1 MIHIAANPT
10 QLSNA
15 ASHIL
20 KATITP
26 NAPLRVRRNRI
37 MSAVGDLEYRLETHD
52 LDVES
57 TNPNPDGRSTR
68 RVKDSQIIK
77 SVARRVKPEL
87 KLSAITAGNLVL
99 HHTTG
104 TGDLYLGHQGGDVTV
119 FELSDDHLVVFKQN
133 EILAHSHTI
142 TTSLDPV
149 VGTDL
154 GLVLESRHAWVL
166 AGTGELATATS
177 GEVIVLDITD
187 DDQPIV
193 IEAEALLART
203 KNVTLTKPDNYN
215 SRIVGRTIAQSAK
228 YLPYDIDLGRTK
240 IWLNATGTGQVVIR
254 SSD

>member
-1 MIHIAANPT
+1 MIRIAANPT
-10 QLSNA
+10 QLTNA
-15 ASHIL
+15 ASQIL

-26 NAPLRVRRNRI
+26 DAPLRVRRNRI
-37 MSAVGDLEYRLETHD
+37 MSAAGDIEYRLETHD
-52 LDVES
+52 LDAES
-57 TNPNPDGRSTR
+57 TKPNPDRRSMR
-68 RVKDSQIIK
+68 GVKDSRIIK

-119 FELSDDHLVVFKQN
+119 FDLNDDQLVVFKQN
-133 EILAHSHTI
+133 EILAHSDTI

-187 DDQPIV
+187 DRPIL

-215 SRIVGRTIAQSAK
+215 SRIVGRTIAQGAK

-240 IWLNATGTGQVVIR
+240 IWLNATGAGQIVIR